1 MTLDSPIARTVFDAT
16 AQIAPFQSSVAQAPV
31 GAHAEWVHAEDGVRL
46 RVGVMGRGQRGT
58 ILFLQGRTE
67 YLEKYGIVASEFAQR
82 GFGSV
87 AVDLRGQGHS
97 DHFVEDRRIGH
108 VEKFSDYQL
117 DVDALV
123 RFAEARSMPKPWFL
137 LGHSLGGA
145 VGLRALMNGLDV
157 KAAAFSAPMWGI
169 EMPRLL
175 RPVAWSLGWL
185 AHRIKFNKWVA
196 PGMALDAYPLS
207 VTVEDNLL
215 TSDPDMLDYIQRQL
229 LLDSDLQLGGPS
241 VPWLYRALRECHDLQ
256 KNAFIEIPTITF
268 LPTDEEIVSKAPMR
282 LFAARWPN
290 SKLIEVEG
298 GRHETMMETP
308 ERREAFYDK
317 TVSFFEN
324 AP

>member
-1 MTLDSPIARTVFDAT
+1 MTLDNPIAQTVFDAT
-16 AQIAPFQSSVAQAPV
+16 AQIAPFESSVAQAPV
-31 GAHAEWVHAEDGVRL
+31 GAHAEWVQAEDGVRL

-87 AVDLRGQGHS
+87 AVDFRGQGHS

-108 VEKFSDYQL
+108 VEQFSDYQL

-123 RFAEARSMPKPWFL
+123 RFAKARSMPKPWFL

-145 VGLRALMNGLDV
+145 IGLRALMNGLDV
-157 KAAAFSAPMWGI
+157 QAAAFSAPMWGI
-169 EMPRLL
+169 EMPLVL

-185 AHRIKFNKWVA
+185 SHLVKYNKWVT
-196 PGMALDAYPLS
+196 PGMGLDAYPLS
-207 VTVEDNLL
+207 ATVDDNLL

-229 LLDSDLQLGGPS
+229 LVDSDLQLGGPS

-256 KNAFIEIPTITF
+256 KNAFVRIPTLTF
-268 LPTDEEIVSKAPMR
+268 LPTDEEIVSKDSMR
-282 LFAARWPN
+282 DLVSRWSNAR
-290 SKLIEVEG
+290 LIEVEG

-308 ERREAFYDK
+308 ERRAAFYDESVK
-317 TVSFFEN
+317 FF
-324 AP
+324 ASAS